1 MKGNEDNLMNKT
13 KKNVVLFLLATQV
26 LCITTY
32 VNKKAKAVD
41 ISEAESIDLV
51 WTAQQTANYVL
62 THLDELNQK
71 RAEDGYL
78 TAVYSGEV
86 SNIIVDMSSQ
96 PTVEGLLID
105 FDGSKG
111 YMVVGPDKNFY
122 AYSSEYNPPFNAFT
136 SGVHHYDEKL
146 GFWYEDDLGNQVI
159 LGEPGNDPDI
169 TDDNP
174 SGFQYEGQY
183 QTGEYTIY
191 DPDVYMHDRY
201 GEEYELNLAVS
212 ICDNSSYMAGFDYY
226 NSMVYYSYLEP
237 HTEDIR
243 GPEINSFLAAL
254 SVVDYIGTAKNL
266 ADFTTVFKQTYTPN
280 VAEPTLYNI
289 KTRAGLTAREINET
303 TGRNRFRNYVVNT
316 YNDDADLTLTQ
327 IKDAIVN
334 YLGTRDIKVTPKK
347 VNGVEV
353 LLKMYVASIVDNHQP
368 SIMYNPTALTYN
380 NHYSAICGVR
390 QYDKIELSFGPIK
403 RIRTK
408 TLVEIRESMWYPEVT
423 YFDVYT
429 YSGTDSQVYLFKY

>member
-41 ISEAESIDLV
+41 ISEAESVDLV

-86 SNIIVDMSSQ
+86 SDIIVDMSSQ

-122 AYSSEYNPPFNAFT
+122 AYSSEYNPPFNDFT
-136 SGVHHYDEKL
+136 SGTHHYDEKL

-159 LGEPGNDPDI
+159 LGEPGNNPDI

-174 SGFQYEGQY
+174 SGFLYKGQY
-183 QTGEYTIY
+183 LTGEYTIY
-191 DPDVYMHDRY
+191 DPDLYIHDRY
-201 GEEYELNLAVS
+201 GEEYEINVDLTMTRNNYS
-212 ICDNSSYMAGFDYY
+212 MPGFDYY

-254 SVVDYIGTAKNL
+254 SIVDHMGASNGF
-266 ADFTTVFKQTYTPN
+266 ADFTTMIKHGYLPERE
-280 VAEPTLYNI
+280 EPELCST
-289 KTRAGLTAREINET
+289 KKAAGLTARTIDDIQ
-303 TGRNRFRNYVVNT
+303 GHHKFRKYVVEN
-316 YNDDADLTLTQ
+316 YNDDANLTLKQ
-327 IKDAIVN
+327 VRDAIVG
-334 YLGTRDIKVTPKK
+334 YMDTRGIDVSYTW
-347 VNGVEV
+347 VNGIEV
-353 LLKMYVASIVDNHQP
+353 LLKTHSKWFLDDRPM
-368 SIMYNPTALTYN
+368 IMYNPTALTYN
-380 NHYSAICGVR
+380 DHYSAICGIK
-390 QYDKIELSFGPIK
+390 QYDKIIYSIGPITK
-403 RIRTK
+403 RRTK
-408 TLVEIRESMWYPEVT
+408 TLIEIRDSMWYPDVT

-429 YSGTDSQVYLFKY
+429 YSGTDSQLYVFNF

>member
-1 MKGNEDNLMNKT
+1 MNKT
-13 KKNVVLFLLATQV
+13 KKNFVLFLLATQA
-26 LCITTY
+26 LCLTTY
-32 VNKKAKAVD
+32 VNKKANAID
-41 ISEAESIDLV
+41 ISEVDSVDLV
-51 WTAQQTANYVL
+51 WTKEQTANYIL

-86 SNIIVDMSSQ
+86 SDIIVDMSSQ

-122 AYSSEYNPPFNAFT
+122 AYSSEYNPPFNDFT

-146 GFWYEDDLGNQVI
+146 GFWYEDDFGNQVI
-159 LGEPGNDPDI
+159 LGEPGNDSNE
-169 TDDNP
+169 TSDNP

-201 GEEYELNLAVS
+201 GEEYELDFVYS
-212 ICDNSSYMAGFDYY
+212 IYDNTYMAGFDYY
-226 NSMVYYSYLEP
+226 NSMVYYSYLET

-254 SVVDYIGTAKNL
+254 SIVDYIGAANEFG
-266 ADFTTVFKQTYTPN
+266 DFTTLIKQSYNPKRTE
-280 VAEPTLYNI
+280 AELYAY
-289 KTRAGLTAREINET
+289 KTAAGLSARTIKDLE
-303 TGRNRFRNYVVNT
+303 GRNKFRNYVVTN
-316 YNDDADLTLTQ
+316 YYDDADLTLTQ
-327 IKDAIVN
+327 IKEAIVG
-334 YLGTRDIKVTPKK
+334 YLGTRDVEVSPIE
-347 VNGVEV
+347 VNGIEV
-353 LLKMYVASIVDNHQP
+353 LLKAYVRYLTDKNYPA
-368 SIMYNPTALTYN
+368 IMYNPTALTYN
-380 NHYSAICGVR
+380 NHYSAVCGIR
-390 QYDKIELSFGPIK
+390 QYDKTELSIGPIK
-403 RIRTK
+403 RVRTK
-408 TLVEIRESMWYPEVT
+408 TLVEIRESMWYPDIT

-429 YSGTDSQVYLFKY
+429 YSGTDSEAYIFKY